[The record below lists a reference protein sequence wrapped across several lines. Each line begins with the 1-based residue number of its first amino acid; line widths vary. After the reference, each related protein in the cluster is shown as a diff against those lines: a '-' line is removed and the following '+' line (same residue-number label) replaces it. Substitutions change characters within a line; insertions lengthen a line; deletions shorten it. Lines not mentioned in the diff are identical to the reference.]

1 MEEKLYTG
9 KEINLLLGTSTEEW
23 ACKGKDLLNRA
34 SNAGLI
40 LEVAFQSPGFPS
52 LYRILKNDFYIEGEE
67 WQPNIFDPIYEVS
80 SLGRYRNA
88 SNKKLIT
95 GWKRPDGYIRINLRR
110 DDGTYTSIALHRVV
124 YFSFHP
130 ELFKQHQ
137 EWTID
142 HIDGKRDN
150 NQLSNL
156 RPLSMAKNIQS
167 KLLNREKPQ
176 EILTQLILK
185 YGYEETINKLQ
196 VLLKGGDEHEQT
208 NQRFVK
214 TTIRRDD

>member
-9 KEINLLLGTSTEEW
+9 KEINQLLGTSVEEW
-23 ACKGKDLLNRA
+23 ACKGKDLFNRA
-34 SNAGLI
+34 SNAGLTI
-40 LEVAFQSPGFPS
+40 EIAFQSPGQS
-52 LYRILKNDFYIEGEE
+52 TLYRILENNFYIEGEE
-67 WQPNIFDPIYEVS
+67 WQPNIFDPVYEVS

-95 GWKRPDGYIRINLRR
+95 GGKRQDGYIRINLRR
-110 DDGTYTSIALHRVV
+110 KDGTYTSIALHRVV

-137 EWTID
+137 DWTID
-142 HIDGKRDN
+142 HIDGRRDN

-156 RPLSMAKNIQS
+156 RPLSMAKNIQTKNS
-167 KLLNREKPQ
+167 NREKPQ

-185 YGYEETINKLQ
+185 YGYEGTINKLQ
-196 VLLKGGDEHEQT
+196 TLLEEGDEYEQT
-208 NQRFVK
+208 K
-214 TTIRRDD
+214 

>member
-9 KEINLLLGTSTEEW
+9 KEINQLLGTSVEEW
-23 ACKGKDLLNRA
+23 ACKGKDLFNRA
-34 SNAGLI
+34 SNAGLTI
-40 LEVAFQSPGFPS
+40 EIAFQSPGQS
-52 LYRILKNDFYIEGEE
+52 TLYRILENNFYIEGEE
-67 WQPNIFDPIYEVS
+67 WQPNIFDPVYEVS

-95 GWKRPDGYIRINLRR
+95 GGKRQDGYIRINLRR
-110 DDGTYTSIALHRVV
+110 KDRTYTSIALHRVV

-142 HIDGKRDN
+142 HIDGKRNN

-156 RPLSMAKNIQS
+156 RPLSMAKNIQIKNS
-167 KLLNREKPQ
+167 NREKPQ

-185 YGYEETINKLQ
+185 YGYEETVNKLQ
-196 VLLKGGDEHEQT
+196 TLLKEGERHE
-208 NQRFVK
+208 
-214 TTIRRDD
+214 